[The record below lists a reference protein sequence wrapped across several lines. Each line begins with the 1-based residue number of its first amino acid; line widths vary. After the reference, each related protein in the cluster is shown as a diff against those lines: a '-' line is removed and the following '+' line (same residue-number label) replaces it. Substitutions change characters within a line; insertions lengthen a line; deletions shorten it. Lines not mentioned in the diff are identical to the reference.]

1 MKKQIRLF
9 EVLEKGAQQIDN
21 SLLERIIDANAVFA
35 DLELNNNILKQ
46 LVSDYAK
53 LERENYHLLCKL
65 ENQNRTIQE
74 DLIAAGEI
82 QRSLLPEKRIDL
94 PGYKITWDC
103 IQCDQIGGDLI
114 NIFPYDDNHSVFY
127 IIDVSGHGPKA
138 AMITVALSQF
148 LLPYGPSARNRD
160 FLAPASIFAELELEF
175 PFERFNSFFTI
186 IYGVLN
192 HKTGKCRICNSAH
205 PYPIINND
213 SSSNFIEETNPMIGL
228 KLASDWEETELNLAA
243 NQKLLLY
250 TDGAF
255 ECTNPNNEAFGEN
268 RLIKTFSELC
278 AQNRSEILEKLHDQ
292 VASFCNGKTFADDYS
307 LLLIERQK

>member
-1 MKKQIRLF
+1 
-9 EVLEKGAQQIDN
+9 
-21 SLLERIIDANAVFA
+21 LERIIDANAVFA

-53 LERENYHLLCKL
+53 LERENYQLLCKL
-65 ENQNRTIQE
+65 QNKNKTIQE

-148 LLPYGPSARNRD
+148 LLPYGPSSQNRD
-160 FLAPASIFAELELEF
+160 FLSPASIFAELELEF

-205 PYPIINND
+205 PYPILNQGK
-213 SSSNFIEETNPMIGL
+213 SSQFFEGTNPMIGL
-228 KLASDWEETELNLAA
+228 NLASEWEETEIDLSEG
-243 NQKLLLY
+243 QKLLLY
-250 TDGAF
+250 TDGVF
-255 ECTNPNNEAFGEN
+255 ECTNPGNEAFGEQK
-268 RLIKTFSELC
+268 LIKTFSDLCSQNQAELLKG
-278 AQNRSEILEKLHDQ
+278 IYKK
-292 VASFCNGKTFADDYS
+292 VTSFCNGNSFVDDYS